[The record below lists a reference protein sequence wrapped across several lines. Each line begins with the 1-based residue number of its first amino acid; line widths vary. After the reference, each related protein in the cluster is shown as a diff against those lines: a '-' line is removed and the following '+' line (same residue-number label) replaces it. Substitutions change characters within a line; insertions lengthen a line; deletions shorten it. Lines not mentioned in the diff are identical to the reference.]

1 MGSMVERSSGIC
13 TPSFFSTAAAE
24 KGIAFFLCRLSAC
37 CCCPLLSLLL
47 RPRLRVTMA
56 VFLRTGYGGG
66 DHGGGEMAMVYGR
79 GTTTAALVDA
89 LADE

>member
-1 MGSMVERSSGIC
+1 
-13 TPSFFSTAAAE
+13 
-24 KGIAFFLCRLSAC
+24 
-37 CCCPLLSLLL
+37 
-47 RPRLRVTMA
+47 MA
-56 VFLRTGYGGG
+56 VSFLRTGYGGG